1 MAVFGSDMTV
11 QAAVDRTGLHPGD
24 VINVRV
30 HIGGQPDERVQ
41 GARVELACKNRF
53 HKRERE
59 YNHDGP
65 DHDRTVTREETFV
78 AVWQPLP
85 AAPDGPVAFGEHTVQ
100 LQVPPDA
107 PPTAYEPEG
116 FGSMVKW
123 EVRAILDRRM
133 GFDPDATIEVGVFSL
148 PHQYAHWAQSPPVPK
163 SHEVPMSFDQL
174 SARVL
179 RPGEQITGVLTLNAR
194 ESVKGRAVR
203 VQLQRR
209 RTDTPDNM
217 QSNETAVEVELA
229 RDVKIEPGQPLQY
242 PFQIPLPEGVPPT
255 FAAAKSYMRWYLEAV
270 VDRKMRSD
278 FTAEAE
284 VVVYSGAAQA
294 AGAVQPQFAGTG
306 QPGMGQPIEAGQPQA
321 GTGHPGM
328 GQPQAGTGHPGIGQ
342 PQGGFPGAGQPGQP
356 GAFPGAGQPGA
367 GQPGGMPLPGGAQP
381 APGTFGQPGGTQPM
395 AAPLGPPGGSPSA
408 EAQPGSFPAEW
419 YPDPWLHKRL
429 RYWDGNAWTGHV
441 AD

>member
-1 MAVFGSDMTV
+1 MVFGSDMTI

-24 VINVRV
+24 VITVKV
-30 HIGGQPDERVQ
+30 HVGGQPDQRVQ

-65 DHDRTVTREETFV
+65 DHNRTVTREETFV
-78 AVWQPLP
+78 AVWRPLP

-107 PPTAYEPEG
+107 PPTAFEPEG

-133 GFDPDATIEVGVFSL
+133 GFDPDATIEVFVYSL

-163 SHEVPMSFDQL
+163 SHEVPMMLDQL
-174 SARVL
+174 STRVL
-179 RPGEQITGVLTLNAR
+179 RPGEQITGVLTVSPR
-194 ESVKGRAVR
+194 ESAKGRAVR

-229 RDVKIEPGQPLQY
+229 RDVKLEAGQSLQF

-294 AGAVQPQFAGTG
+294 AGVAQPQVAGTG
-306 QPGMGQPIEAGQPQA
+306 QPGMGQPI
-321 GTGHPGM
+321 PG
-328 GQPQAGTGHPGIGQ
+328 GQ
-342 PQGGFPGAGQPGQP
+342 PQGGGFA
-356 GAFPGAGQPGA
+356 
-367 GQPGGMPLPGGAQP
+367 QPGGMQLPGGAQP
-381 APGTFGQPGGTQPM
+381 DPGNFGRPGGSQPL
-395 AAPLGPPGGSPSA
+395 AAPFGPPGGAPSA
-408 EAQPGSFPAEW
+408 EAQPGSFPADW

>member
-1 MAVFGSDMTV
+1 MSVFGSDMTV
-11 QAAVDRTGLHPGD
+11 QAAVDRTALHPGD
-24 VINVRV
+24 VVTVRV
-30 HIGGQPDERVQ
+30 AIGGQPDARVQ
-41 GARVELACKNRF
+41 GARVELACKNRY
-53 HKRERE
+53 REQERE

-65 DHDRTVTREETFV
+65 DHNRTVTRETEYV

-85 AAPDGPVAFGEHTVQ
+85 SAPDGPVQFGEHTVQ

-148 PHQYAHWAQSPPVPK
+148 PHQYAHWAQSPPVAK
-163 SHEVPMSFDQL
+163 SHEVPMGFDQL
-174 SARVL
+174 STRIL
-179 RPGEQITGVLTLNAR
+179 RPGEQITGVLTVNPR
-194 ESVKGRAVR
+194 ESAKARTVR

-217 QSNETAVEVELA
+217 HDNETAAEVELA
-229 RDVKIEPGQPLQY
+229 RDVKLEAGQSLQY

-255 FAAAKSYMRWYLEAV
+255 FVAAKSYMHWFIEGV

-278 FTAEAE
+278 FTTEAE
-284 VVVYSGAAQA
+284 VVVFTGSGDAAAAQA
-294 AGAVQPQFAGTG
+294 A
-306 QPGMGQPIEAGQPQA
+306 AGQPQA
-321 GTGHPGM
+321 GGYAAAGQQMGGGYAVPPMAGGAQPGGM
-328 GQPQAGTGHPGIGQ
+328 PALG
-342 PQGGFPGAGQPGQP
+342 GAGAPGGGMP
-356 GAFPGAGQPGA
+356 G
-367 GQPGGMPLPGGAQP
+367 GGMPLPGGAEAP
-381 APGTFGQPGGTQPM
+381 PGTFGTPGGSQPL
-395 AAPLGPPGGSPSA
+395 AAPLGPPGGAPAA
-408 EAQPGSFPAEW
+408 EAQPGSFPADW
-419 YPDPWLHKRL
+419 YPDPWLTKRL